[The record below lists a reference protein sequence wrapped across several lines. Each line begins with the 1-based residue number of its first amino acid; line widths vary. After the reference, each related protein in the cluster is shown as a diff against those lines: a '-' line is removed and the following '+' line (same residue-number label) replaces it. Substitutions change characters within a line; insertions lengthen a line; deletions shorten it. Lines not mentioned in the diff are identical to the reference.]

1 MRVKVPGGS
10 LPVKARQPKPE
21 APSRLGDGA
30 SGVGRMARSIPVGN
44 PPPGIVR

>member
-30 SGVGRMARSIPVGN
+30 SALGCMARSIPVGY
-44 PPPGIVR
+44 PPLGIVR